1 MYARF
6 RESGRMMP
14 EGLIYISSWID
25 DKVERCFQL
34 MEAPDRD
41 LLDDWIS
48 NWTDLVDFEVFP
60 LITSH
65 EAGETLSRRP

>member
-60 LITSH
+60 LITSM